1 LPSEVRAVS
10 RLPDFRVNLVRVS
23 DEIKSDL
30 SNQVLSSSVWVGGL
44 ATVSPR
50 MAGDVFHTKRTLDMM
65 AMTMATVIELVHTML
80 TPEKLNT
87 Y

>member
-1 LPSEVRAVS
+1 
-10 RLPDFRVNLVRVS
+10 
-23 DEIKSDL
+23 
-30 SNQVLSSSVWVGGL
+30 
-44 ATVSPR
+44 

-65 AMTMATVIELVHTML
+65 AMTMATVIELVQTML